1 MTSLRSGVKMGLM
14 KKNKT
19 TTLELR
25 FLVVGDKKVIS
36 KVDNQKIFKNYPKS
50 ILLFQKIKNIGIACV
65 YSTVDVEF
73 GAIECTIYPKGKK
86 KKKPTTFYY
95 ITTNSLNHIKLEILF
110 KEIDNYGVK
119 TGEIKIET
127 GKICFQP
134 LGPSKNKRSDINKS
148 GTLDKKVEENLIKE
162 FKKWNNTF
170 IYDAENG
177 IYEIFQYDFN
187 IKEDPNLNNYDT
199 MFSVKKK

>member
-1 MTSLRSGVKMGLM
+1 MTKVEDIKQTLK
-14 KKNKT
+14 KT
-19 TTLELR
+19 TILEQQ

-36 KVDNQKIFKNYPKS
+36 KNVNQKKIKRYPKDS
-50 ILLFQKIKNIGIACV
+50 FSFRKIKNIKIV
-65 YSTVDVEF
+65 SIYSTQEVEF
-73 GAIECTIYPKGKK
+73 GAVECSIYPKGKK
-86 KKKPTTFYY
+86 KEKPTTFYY
-95 ITTNSLNHIKLEILF
+95 ITTNSLNHIKLETLF

-134 LGPSKNKRSDINKS
+134 LGPSKNKRNDINKS

-170 IYDAENG
+170 VYDAENG

-187 IKEDPNLNNYDT
+187 IKEDPNLNNYET

>member
-1 MTSLRSGVKMGLM
+1 MGLM

-86 KKKPTTFYY
+86 R
-95 ITTNSLNHIKLEILF
+95 
-110 KEIDNYGVK
+110 
-119 TGEIKIET
+119 
-127 GKICFQP
+127 
-134 LGPSKNKRSDINKS
+134 KNQRLSI
-148 GTLDKKVEENLIKE
+148 I
-162 FKKWNNTF
+162 
-170 IYDAENG
+170 
-177 IYEIFQYDFN
+177 
-187 IKEDPNLNNYDT
+187 
-199 MFSVKKK
+199 